1 MKSNVK
7 YNTFATVLT
16 ALVYIALYA
25 GCIATVHDKP
35 AFYTLLSIYIVM
47 IILGLFYGVMY
58 VKADSDNVIL
68 GSLFKSS
75 RIPMC
80 RIESVELFRPTM
92 GAIRL
97 CASGAVRLRT
107 SSGFMGYWGI
117 FRESSIGNYR
127 AFYGKASDCF
137 LLRTKD
143 GNKYVIGCQ
152 NPAEMVEYIKSKI
165 NQPQSINNI

>member
-7 YNTFATVLT
+7 YSTFATILT
-16 ALVYIALYA
+16 ALVYIIMYA

-35 AFYTLLSIYIVM
+35 AFYILLSIYLVM

-80 RIESVELFRPTM
+80 QVESVELFRPTM

-97 CASGAVRLRT
+97 WASG
-107 SSGFMGYWGI
+107 GFMGYWGI
-117 FRESSIGNYR
+117 FRESDIGNYR

-137 LLRTKD
+137 LLRMKD